1 MSTAELTIG
10 QRCQVRVDLG
20 NGRYTDWLTAVRV
33 DRNTV
38 RVIAR
43 DPIWQNAYLNLRK
56 GAGVEVRNEP

>member
-1 MSTAELTIG
+1 MTTTELTIG

-38 RVIAR
+38 LVTAR

-56 GAGVEVRNEP
+56 GAGVEVRNET